1 MYQQRV
7 TAFIDILGFGDLVT
21 RSVGDAELQKSISA
35 ALSAASPE
43 TMKDLDLIKVNEERV
58 PPEEL
63 EEVRKIAKI
72 FGEIVLKEHP
82 VCVSYFSD
90 LVVIS
95 AVASDL
101 LASQM
106 VLELTCKLS
115 IRLWSEHR
123 LTLRGGMV
131 MADLHHVDGG
141 QIFGPAIVRAY
152 DLEREK
158 AIYPRILLEKD
169 CADHFKAQST
179 IAPMLPL
186 IEAAEDGYSQITLGT
201 CYHYTL
207 TSSTWTLADQPLFD
221 RLFDQMVS
229 LPVDLE
235 TIQAAC
241 TAERVAAKYR
251 WLVENCRSVVERTPY
266 RNWETHEGF
275 TPPPTDRLPLSTQ

>member
-1 MYQQRV
+1 MYQKRV
-7 TAFIDILGFGDLVT
+7 TAFIDILGFGDLIA
-21 RSVGDAELQKSISA
+21 RSVGNAELQKSISA

-72 FGEIVLKEHP
+72 FGEIVQKEHP

-95 AVASDL
+95 AEASDL

-115 IRLWSEHR
+115 IRLWAEHR
-123 LTLRGGMV
+123 LTVRGGMV

-141 QIFGPAIVRAY
+141 QIFGPAIGRAY
-152 DLEREK
+152 DLERLK
-158 AIYPRILLEKD
+158 AVHPRILIEGA
-169 CADHFKAQST
+169 CADHFKRQST
-179 IAPMLPL
+179 IGPMLPL
-186 IEAAEDGYSQITLGT
+186 IEDAENGFSQITLGT
-201 CYHYTL
+201 CYHYSL

-221 RLFDQMVS
+221 RLFGQMS
-229 LPVDLE
+229 ALPADLRA
-235 TIQAAC
+235 IQERC
-241 TAERVAAKYR
+241 TEERVAAKYQ
-251 WLVENCRSVVERTPY
+251 WLADNCERLVAKTQY
-266 RNWETHEGF
+266 RNWELERSG
-275 TPPPTDRLPLSTQ
+275 STSH

>member
-7 TAFIDILGFGDLVT
+7 TAFIDILGFGDLVA
-21 RSVGDAELQKSISA
+21 RSVGNVELQKSISA

-43 TMKDLDLIKVNEERV
+43 TMKDRDVIKVNEERV

-95 AVASDL
+95 AEASDL

-131 MADLHHVDGG
+131 VADLHHVDGG
-141 QIFGPAIVRAY
+141 QIFGPAIGRAY

-158 AIYPRILLEKD
+158 AIYPRILIEEA
-169 CADHFKAQST
+169 CADHFKRQTT

-186 IEAAEDGYSQITLGT
+186 IEVAEDGFSQITLGT

-207 TSSTWTLADQPLFD
+207 TSSAWLLADQLLFD
-221 RLFDQMVS
+221 RLFGQMTS
-229 LPVDLE
+229 LPADLR
-235 TIQAAC
+235 TIKEEC
-241 TAERVAAKYR
+241 TVEKVAAKYQ
-251 WLVENCRSVVERTPY
+251 WLEENCERLVAMTPY
-266 RNWETHEGF
+266 RNWDPECSGATSH
-275 TPPPTDRLPLSTQ
+275 